1 MKRKGNLLDKEL
13 DQAVFPSMGGGIEG
27 LPKPKKKSKKKRSK
41 K

>member
-27 LPKPKKKSKKKRSK
+27 LPKKKSKKKRSK